1 MPMVAGDGK
10 PVSVKLAAAAG
21 LTTMSPSLPQS
32 LGVWE
37 SVAVI
42 NWGPAVLKVA
52 LNWPTPLVKVTL
64 AGNMALVSLLVMV
77 TGSLKLVFTVPSAFR
92 AVMVK
97 VSATPAMGL
106 VEPALRARLGP
117 VGTIHSSLPYVPSLA
132 VNSSVPLR
140 LVKLLGYAPL
150 GSVALRVSTPPK

>member
-21 LTTMSPSLPQS
+21 LTTMSPSVPLS

-42 NWGPAVLKVA
+42 DWGPAVLKVA

-64 AGNMALVSLLVMV
+64 VGKMALVSLLVRV
-77 TGSLKLVFTVPSAFR
+77 TGSLKLVFTVPSRFR
-92 AVMVK
+92 AVMVN
-97 VSATPAMGL
+97 VSAIPAVGV
-106 VEPALRARLGP
+106 VEVALRARLGP
-117 VGTIHSSLPYVPSLA
+117 VGSVHNSLPCVPSLA

-140 LVKLLGYAPL
+140 LVRLLDRK
-150 GSVALRVSTPPK
+150 SVV